1 MTIRH
6 STLLALCSLATPA
19 LAAERDFEVLP
30 GQRILLKGD
39 SITRG
44 YAFGNYTDPSPLR
57 RIPDIGA
64 MLLRDNLARPPAFL
78 RLENYWEGIGED
90 GKAKTTDSLAA
101 EIRMNI
107 ARGELRTG
115 DWLIFEDAG
124 PIDKAVHPAPW
135 PWTKDIYQNYRK
147 LLRDMV
153 HAAENTVGRDHILFM
168 TMFDYQPKCGQCG
181 WDAPLDDGK
190 HSGNDAIRDE
200 ARELGIRVIDMNAIM
215 DAAHEYLTKRGWGR
229 AVGPDG
235 VHPNVY
241 GNFVMTAAILRELGA
256 DVSKWKIGAIEPRLA
271 PESAGGDIGEVW
283 GFTRN
288 PDTAERRQIA
298 RDLRDIVAGLPRAAE
313 PTATRLGGVGIQ
325 RIVHHGRLL
334 ATAVRQPE
342 GTSNTVIYELG
353 KIFQLDRSHLLLVAS
368 MREQGGHD
376 FCVGNDGFVFETLS
390 DIAAEKAIPINR
402 LDPHYKL
409 AASGAPAVQ
418 GRFPASGGF
427 VPLGAK
433 LADGKPHPGAG
444 TGFLFSGALTFLPD
458 RSNGHPQ
465 ATRADRTIEFIQLR
479 WDGKALHR
487 TGREFVDKFEG
498 IGVGRVP
505 LSNCLEQDKGFLCPF
520 PADDGS
526 HIVVVRFDFDGKRW
540 KTAGAGK
547 PFGSAPE
554 PAATGAAYVYRYRE
568 TEPSIQFVG
577 GRYLLHTRGRDPKGR
592 VYSSADGL
600 NYTLAFD
607 HPNHTVPQ
615 VMNQGLDGSL
625 YISTNTGPGYLRN
638 PLLAF
643 PVEGEPPANSGTPSG
658 SGGDRLRLARVPPKL
673 GAPLVIHDEKG
684 LRDPK
689 GKEVPFADHGV
700 GGSFLVAGKWR
711 HLFLYRVCDL
721 RETNG
726 EGLGPQPHT
735 GLYLAEMEYSRVTS
749 VPFRF

>member
-1 MTIRH
+1 MTLRNTI
-6 STLLALCSLATPA
+6 LLA
-19 LAAERDFEVLP
+19 AAGAAISAGQQFEVLP
-30 GQRILLKGD
+30 GQRLMLKGD
-39 SITRG
+39 SIARG

-57 RIPDIGA
+57 TIPGMGA
-64 MLLRDNLARPPAFL
+64 ILMRANQPRPPEFL
-78 RLENYWEGIGED
+78 RLENYWQGLNED
-90 GKAKTTDSLAA
+90 GSAKTTDSLAA

-107 ARGELRTG
+107 ARGELRAG

-135 PWTKDIYQNYRK
+135 PWTKDIYRNYRK

-153 HAAENTVGRDHILFM
+153 REAEPTVGRDHIVFM
-168 TMFDYQPKCGQCG
+168 TMFDYNPKCAECA
-181 WDAPLDDGK
+181 WDAPLDDGV

-200 ARELGIRVIDMNAIM
+200 ARQLGIRVIDMNRIM
-215 DAAHEYLTKRGWGR
+215 DAANRHVVARGWGR

-235 VHPNVY
+235 IHPNVY
-241 GNFVMTAAILRELGA
+241 GNYVMTLAILHELGADAARWRLDALAARFAHPAAGGDVERVWGFDKDPADADRARILRELRA
-256 DVSKWKIGAIEPRLA
+256 
-271 PESAGGDIGEVW
+271 
-283 GFTRN
+283 
-288 PDTAERRQIA
+288 
-298 RDLRDIVAGLPRAAE
+298 IVAAQPRAGKPAA
-313 PTATRLGGVGIQ
+313 PAISGAAGIR
-325 RIVHHGRLL
+325 RIVPHGRLL
-334 ATAVRQPE
+334 RTAAKQPE

-353 KIFQLDRSHLLLVAS
+353 KLFQLDRSHLLLVAS

-376 FCVGNDGFVFETLS
+376 FCVGNDGFVFERLS
-390 DIAAEKAIPINR
+390 DIAPEKAIPINR
-402 LDPHYKL
+402 LDPHYRLKGN
-409 AASGAPAVQ
+409 GAPAVQ

-433 LADGKPHPGAG
+433 LADGKPHPAAG

-465 ATRADRTIEFIQLR
+465 AGRADRTIEFLQLR
-479 WDGKALHR
+479 WDGKSLR
-487 TGREFVDKFEG
+487 TGYRALVDSFEG

-526 HIVVVRFDFDGKRW
+526 HIVVVRFDWDGRKW
-540 KTAGAGK
+540 KSTAAGT

-554 PAATGAAYVYRYRE
+554 PPSTGQAYVYRYLE
-568 TEPSIQFVG
+568 TEPSIHVAG

-592 VYSSADGL
+592 VYSSTGGL
-600 NYTLAFD
+600 DYTPLFE

-625 YISTNTGPGYLRN
+625 YIATNTGPGYLRN

-643 PVEGEPPANSGTPSG
+643 PVEGTA
-658 SGGDRLRLARVPPKL
+658 L
-673 GAPLVIHDEKG
+673 GQPLVIHDERG

-689 GKEVPFADHGV
+689 GKQVPFVDHGV
-700 GGSFLVAGKWR
+700 GGNFYVEGRWR

-721 RETNG
+721 HETNG
-726 EGLGPQPHT
+726 DGLAPLPGT
-735 GLYLAEMEYSRVTS
+735 GLYLAEMEYSQVTQT
-749 VPFRF
+749 PFRF

>member
-1 MTIRH
+1 MMKSLYAI
-6 STLLALCSLATPA
+6 LLGASMC
-19 LAAERDFEVLP
+19 AAAADPPFEVLP
-30 GQRILLKGD
+30 GQRIMLKGD
-39 SITRG
+39 SIARG
-44 YAFGNYTDPSPLR
+44 YAFGNYTDLSPLR
-57 RIPDIGA
+57 RIPGIGNI
-64 MLLRDNLARPPAFL
+64 LLRANQARPPEFL
-78 RLENYWEGIGED
+78 RLENYWQGLEAD
-90 GKAKTTDSLAA
+90 GSPKTTDSLAA

-135 PWTKDIYQNYRK
+135 PWTKDIYRNYRQ

-153 HAAENTVGRDHILFM
+153 QAAESTVGRDHIVFM
-168 TMFDYQPKCGQCG
+168 TMFDYDPKCAECA
-181 WDAPLDDGK
+181 WDAVLDDGK

-200 ARELGIRVIDMNAIM
+200 ARALGIRVIDMNAIM
-215 DAAHEYLTKRGWGR
+215 DAANAYLSERGWGR

-235 VHPNVY
+235 IHPNVY
-241 GNFVMTAAILRELGA
+241 GNWVMALAILREVGA
-256 DVSKWKIGAIEPRLA
+256 DIARWKLEAIDPRFA
-271 PESAGGDIGEVW
+271 PRTAGGDVDTVW
-283 GFTRN
+283 GFDKDPN
-288 PDTAERRQIA
+288 GADRRRIL
-298 RDLRDIVAGLPRAAE
+298 RDLRGIAAARPRA
-313 PTATRLGGVGIQ
+313 TDGIQ
-325 RIVHHGRLL
+325 RIIRHGRLL
-334 ATAVRQPE
+334 STAVKQPE
-342 GTSNTVIYELG
+342 ATSNTVVYELG
-353 KIFQLDRSHLLLVAS
+353 KFFQLDRSHLLLVAS

-376 FCVGNDGFVFETLS
+376 FCVGNDGFIFEKLS
-390 DIAAEKAIPINR
+390 GIDPGKAIPINR
-402 LDPHYKL
+402 LDPAYRLK
-409 AASGAPAVQ
+409 SNGAPAVQ

-427 VPLGAK
+427 VPLRAK
-433 LADGKPHPGAG
+433 LANGKPHPGAG

-465 ATRADRTIEFIQLR
+465 AGREDRTIEFIQLR

-487 TGREFVDKFEG
+487 TGREFVDKFHG

-505 LSNCLEQDKGFLCPF
+505 LSNCLEQDQGFLCPF

-526 HIVVVRFDFDGKRW
+526 HIVVVRFDWDGKRW
-540 KTAGAGK
+540 KTAAAGK

-554 PAATGAAYVYRYRE
+554 PKATGSAYVYRYRE
-568 TEPSIQFVG
+568 TEPSIQFVD

-592 VYSSADGL
+592 IYSSSDGL
-600 NYTLAFD
+600 DYTLVFD

-625 YISTNTGPGYLRN
+625 YVSTNTGPGYLRN

-643 PVEGEPPANSGTPSG
+643 PIMGQK
-658 SGGDRLRLARVPPKL
+658 LAE
-673 GAPLVIHDEKG
+673 PLVIHDEKG

-689 GKEVPFADHGV
+689 GNEVPFADHGV
-700 GGSFLVAGKWR
+700 GGNFFLDGRWR

-726 EGLGPQPHT
+726 DGMAPRPHT
-735 GLYLAEMEYSRVTS
+735 GLYLAEMEYSRTTS